1 MWREV
6 LPQVA
11 RETQACAYDRLGQG
25 RSSPPPHP
33 HSMRQMARELRGL
46 LDTAERKEPFVLVGH
61 SMGGPLARWFE
72 MEYPDDVAG
81 MVLVDATTAASSRDA
96 FSMVTAEMSREWEAN
111 MQRIEGQGREG
122 MTADL
127 ESLRA
132 SGQTLGTRPLIVIT
146 AGRPEANLQ
155 QRQAFQTEFDS
166 LSSNVVHIV
175 AERSGHMVPLDQAD
189 LVTKAVLTVVH
200 TARRDR

>member
-33 HSMRQMARELRGL
+33 HSMPQMTRELHAL
-46 LDTAERKEPFVLVGH
+46 LDTAGRKGPFVLVGH

-72 MEYPDDVAG
+72 MEYPEEVAG

-96 FSMVTAEMSREWEAN
+96 FSAVTPEMLREWEAN
-111 MQRIEGQGREG
+111 MLRIEGQGREG
-122 MTADL
+122 MIADL
-127 ESLRA
+127 ESLRD
-132 SGQTLGTRPLIVIT
+132 SGQNLGTRPVIAIT

-155 QRQAFQTEFDS
+155 QRQAFQTEFDA
-166 LSSNVVHIV
+166 LSSNVVHMV
-175 AERSGHMVPLDQAD
+175 AERSGHMVPLEQAD
-189 LVTKAVLTVVH
+189 LVAKAVLTVVH
-200 TARRDR
+200 AARHNH

>member
-1 MWREV
+1 
-6 LPQVA
+6 
-11 RETQACAYDRLGQG
+11 
-25 RSSPPPHP
+25 
-33 HSMRQMARELRGL
+33 MRQMTRELRAL
-46 LDTAERKEPFVLVGH
+46 LDTAGRRGPFVLVGH

-111 MQRIEGQGREG
+111 MQSIEGQGREG

-132 SGQTLGTRPLIVIT
+132 SGQNLGARPVIVIT

-175 AERSGHMVPLDQAD
+175 AERSGHLVPLDQAD